1 MLAVPVS
8 VPVICAYARTPFGRF
23 RGALAGYS
31 AIELGTLVVRA
42 LLERA
47 AIDAAS
53 GIVDQVYMG
62 QVLQAGAGQA
72 PARQVA
78 IGAGLPYS
86 TPSTTVNKVCG
97 SSLKAAM
104 IGATEIMAG
113 RSEVVIAGGMESMSN
128 APHFIR
134 GARRGDE
141 ISFGDLTGILSH
153 DGLKDA
159 YDGSMMGLTGETIAG
174 EADIS
179 REQAD
184 TYAVRSHTLASQAW
198 EQGWLAGECIE
209 IDGLS
214 RDEGIRS
221 DNSIEELAGLKTV
234 FKEDGQVTAGNAS
247 QVSDGGS
254 AVLLASEQAAAANGW
269 PVLARIVDFVTS
281 GVEPHRVMS
290 APIPAV
296 EMLLERNGLSIADIA
311 ILEHNEAFASA
322 SCAVQKAFD
331 FPDEG
336 FNPHGGA
343 VSMGHPLG
351 ATGARCLM
359 TLTNALN
366 RTGGS
371 RGIVT
376 ICLGGGN
383 AVGMLIEA

>member
-1 MLAVPVS
+1 MS

>member
-1 MLAVPVS
+1 MTA
-8 VPVICAYARTPFGRF
+8 PVICAYARTPFGRY

-31 AIELGTLVVRA
+31 ATELGTLAVKA

-53 GIVDQVYMG
+53 GIVDQLYMG

-78 IGAGLPYS
+78 LGAGLPYS
-86 TPSTTVNKVCG
+86 TPCTTVNKVCG

-113 RSEVVIAGGMESMSN
+113 RADVVIAGGMESMSN

-134 GARRGDE
+134 GAKRGDE
-141 ISFGDLTGILSH
+141 ISYGDLSGILSH

-159 YDGSMMGLTGETIAG
+159 YDGSMMGITGETIAC
-174 EADIS
+174 EAEIS
-179 REQAD
+179 REQSDAF
-184 TYAVRSHTLASQAW
+184 AIRSHTLSNQAW
-198 EQGWLAGECIE
+198 DQEWFAEECLE
-209 IDGLS
+209 IDELS
-214 RDEGIRS
+214 RDEGIRTDTS
-221 DNSIEELAGLKTV
+221 MESLASLRTV
-234 FKEDGQVTAGNAS
+234 FDKDGQVTAGNAS

-254 AVLLASEQAAAANGW
+254 AVLIASEAAAATNGW

-290 APIPAV
+290 APIPAIK
-296 EMLLERNGLSIADIA
+296 MLLERNELAITDID
-311 ILEHNEAFASA
+311 ILEHNEAFAAA
-322 SCAVQKAFD
+322 SCAVQKAFEI
-331 FPDEG
+331 PDEK

-343 VSMGHPLG
+343 VAMGHPLG

-366 RTGGS
+366 RTGGH

-383 AVGMLIEA
+383 AVGMLIEV

>member
-1 MLAVPVS
+1 MS
-8 VPVICAYARTPFGRF
+8 TPVICAYARTPFGRY

-31 AIELGTLVVRA
+31 ATELGALAVKE

-47 AIDAAS
+47 RIEAAS

-78 IGAGLPYS
+78 LGAGLPYS
-86 TPSTTVNKVCG
+86 TPCTTVNKVCG

-113 RSEVVIAGGMESMSN
+113 RANIVIAGGMESMSN

-134 GARRGDE
+134 GARRGNE
-141 ISFGDLTGILSH
+141 ISFGDLSSVLSH

-159 YDGSMMGLTGETIAG
+159 YDGSMMGLTGETIAC
-174 EADIS
+174 EAEIS
-179 REQAD
+179 REQSDA
-184 TYAVRSHTLASQAW
+184 YSVRSHTLATQAW
-198 EQGWLAGECIE
+198 EKGWIAGECIE
-209 IDGLS
+209 IDGLN

-221 DNSIEELAGLKTV
+221 DTSIDGLAGLRTV

-254 AVLLASEQAAAANGW
+254 AVLIASEEAAASNGW

-296 EMLLERNGLSIADIA
+296 EMLLERNQLTIADID

-322 SCAVQKAFD
+322 SCAVQKTFD

-343 VSMGHPLG
+343 VAIGHPLG

-366 RTGGS
+366 RTGGKF
-371 RGIVT
+371 GIVT

>member
-1 MLAVPVS
+1 MTA
-8 VPVICAYARTPFGRF
+8 PVICAYARTPFGRY

-31 AIELGTLVVRA
+31 ATELGTLAVKE
-42 LLERA
+42 LLKRA

-53 GIVDQVYMG
+53 GIVDQLYMG
-62 QVLQAGAGQA
+62 QVLQAGAGQS

-78 IGAGLPYS
+78 LGAGLPYS
-86 TPSTTVNKVCG
+86 TPCTTVNKVCG

-113 RSEVVIAGGMESMSN
+113 RADVIIAGGMESMSN

-141 ISFGDLTGILSH
+141 ISYGDLSSILSH

-159 YDGSMMGLTGETIAG
+159 YDESMMGVTGETIAR
-174 EADIS
+174 EADIT
-179 REQAD
+179 REQSDAF
-184 TYAVRSHTLASQAW
+184 AVRSHTLSNQAW
-198 EQGWLAGECIE
+198 DQGWFAEECLE

-214 RDEGIRS
+214 RDEGIRTDTS
-221 DNSIEELAGLKTV
+221 TESLASLRTV
-234 FKEDGQVTAGNAS
+234 FDKDGQVTAGNAS

-254 AVLLASEQAAAANGW
+254 SVLIASETAAATNGW

-290 APIPAV
+290 APIPAIK
-296 EMLLERNGLSIADIA
+296 MLLERNGLAIADID
-311 ILEHNEAFASA
+311 ILEHNEAFAAA
-322 SCAVQKAFD
+322 SCAVKKAFD
-331 FPDEG
+331 IPDEK

-343 VSMGHPLG
+343 VAMGHPLG

-366 RTGGS
+366 RTGGH

-383 AVGMLIEA
+383 AVGMLIEV